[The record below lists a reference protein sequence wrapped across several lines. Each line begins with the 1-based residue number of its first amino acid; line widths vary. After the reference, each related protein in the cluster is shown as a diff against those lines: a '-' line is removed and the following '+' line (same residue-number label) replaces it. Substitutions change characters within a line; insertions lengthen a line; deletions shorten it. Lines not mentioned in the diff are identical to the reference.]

1 MKRWRGWLALLGWCP
16 ALLAAQSA
24 PWPTD
29 PSLSGNAF
37 LSPGL
42 MALQAD
48 PANSPI
54 TLWVDKGQAL
64 WSERAGPAGASCM
77 GCHGDLQGLR
87 QAVASFPRL
96 GTDGRSLVNLEDQ
109 IIACRARTGRTGAR
123 LEDDDVLALST
134 ALHHAARGTPIQIQ
148 PPADAQLAA
157 SWQAHLGQGA
167 RLFATR
173 LGRIN
178 LACVH
183 CHEQMVGRQMRA
195 DVVSPGHPTGF
206 PIYRMSWQKPGT
218 LDRRLR
224 ACYSGVQ
231 ATIPPAGAPELRA
244 LELYL
249 KVRAAGKPLDGPS
262 IRR

>member
-1 MKRWRGWLALLGWCP
+1 M
-16 ALLAAQSA
+16 AAA
-24 PWPTD
+24 
-29 PSLSGNAF
+29 
-37 LSPGL
+37 
-42 MALQAD
+42 
-48 PANSPI
+48 
-54 TLWVDKGQAL
+54 
-64 WSERAGPAGASCM
+64 WSIWK
-77 GCHGDLQGLR
+77 
-87 QAVASFPRL
+87 
-96 GTDGRSLVNLEDQ
+96 TQ

-134 ALHHAARGTPIQIQ
+134 ALHHAARGMPIQVQ
-148 PPADAQLAA
+148 PAPMHSLQPRGRRTLGKVPAC
-157 SWQAHLGQGA
+157 
-167 RLFATR
+167 FATR

-224 ACYSGVQ
+224 ACFSGVQ
-231 ATIPPAGAPELRA
+231 ATPSAGAPELRA

-249 KVRAAGKPLDGPS
+249 KVRAAGKPLDRALDPA
-262 IRR
+262 R